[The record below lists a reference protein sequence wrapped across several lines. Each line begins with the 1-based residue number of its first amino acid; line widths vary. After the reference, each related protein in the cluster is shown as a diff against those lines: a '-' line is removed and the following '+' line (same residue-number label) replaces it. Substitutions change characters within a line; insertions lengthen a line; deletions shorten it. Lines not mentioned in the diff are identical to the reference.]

1 MRSHIYVSFQ
11 HVTLKLCN
19 VTDFKAVST
28 DFRQLVRQ
36 MKKQNKTKQNRETV
50 KFGLLTGQPFFYLIL
65 SGIVLS

>member
-11 HVTLKLCN
+11 HVTLKLGN

-36 MKKQNKTKQNRETV
+36 MKKRKKKRETV
-50 KFGLLTGQPFFYLIL
+50 KFGLLTGQPFLNLIL
-65 SGIVLS
+65 SGIVFS